1 MSCWKISLTNPE
13 VDSRAYAFVYSIRG
27 SEHLPSDFPVAAD
40 FERVVSGIFLPQ
52 DQSGWFSKSRYPAR
66 ILVLL
71 PDILVVAT
79 HPSSGEPEIRIRTGD
94 IVAIESSRVLLDGR
108 LTVHT
113 AESSHQWR
121 YNTRDGRHVDEFLL
135 QLRQL
140 IMPEQEGF
148 KKISSF
154 VFGSPLDFKFA
165 AAESSELDPGERVL
179 VKFFSPPRQ
188 LIDKHW
194 FLETHSWEPGDYV
207 GLTSRRIL
215 WITDRSD
222 GHRSVY
228 GTTSAYAALRHLSE
242 ISFTHCGGI
251 CELAVSLE
259 GHQEWRIPIPAE
271 LHEQARS
278 LVNEAHRREIP

>member
-1 MSCWKISLTNPE
+1 MATVTNPE
-13 VDSRAYAFVYSIRG
+13 VDSRVYAFVYLIRG
-27 SEHLPSDFPVAAD
+27 SEHLPSDFPVAVD
-40 FERVVSGIFLPQ
+40 FDRAVSGVFLPQ

-71 PDILVVAT
+71 PEVLVVAT
-79 HPSSGEPEIRIRTGD
+79 HPSSDESEIRIRTAD
-94 IVAIESSRVLLDGR
+94 ILAIESSRILLDGR

-140 IMPEQEGF
+140 TMSEQDGF
-148 KKISSF
+148 QKTSRF

-179 VKFFSPPRQ
+179 VRFFSPPRQ

-194 FLETHSWEPGDYV
+194 FVETHSWQPGDYV

-222 GHRSVY
+222 GRRSVF
-228 GTTSAYAALRHLSE
+228 GTISTYAALRHLSE
-242 ISFTHCGGI
+242 ISLTHREGV
-251 CELAVSLE
+251 CELAVSV
-259 GHQEWRIPIPAE
+259 GHQDWRVPIPTE
-271 LHEQARS
+271 LREQARS
-278 LVNEAHRREIP
+278 FVNGAHWLEIT